1 MNADA
6 RPWPRRCR
14 LHASHHPHPLTA
26 AGSCWARL
34 GSCPVTRT
42 MRRAA
47 SARSQTTPTGGQDG
61 QMPAPSVGTARAAAR
76 LLANVPPPHVVP
88 LRRWHT
94 CVRREY
100 AESGLAGRPE
110 LSPFFLEDLLP
121 AVASSHRSNP
131 TFADALSGCWRSK
144 RAFDWTPRPGKAQPA
159 PAGSRHDQCPGY
171 AAITL
176 ATLTWPGGRNV
187 VG

>member
-76 LLANVPPPHVVP
+76 LLANVPPPRVVP
-88 LRRWHT
+88 PRRWHT
-94 CVRREY
+94 CVRRELCRVRSCGS
-100 AESGLAGRPE
+100 SGTVAV
-110 LSPFFLEDLLP
+110 LP
-121 AVASSHRSNP
+121 GGFASSGGIQSSIEPDVRRCVERML
-131 TFADALSGCWRSK
+131 ALQAGIRLDTSSGQ
-144 RAFDWTPRPGKAQPA
+144 GPA

-176 ATLTWPGGRNV
+176 ATLTWPGGRIV